1 MNILKVVKEKSAYFI
16 AAAVLTVA
24 IVIPGL
30 VSAAQVTQRS
40 IGLSSS
46 SADAS
51 AVSYEVKFTVPGA
64 SADASAIG
72 IEFCSNSPDPLAV
85 CSVPA
90 GMVTTG
96 ATSATSGFTTV
107 TTPNAHT
114 VVVAGTTHASDNID
128 VIIDGIHNPTAAGPL
143 YARIGT
149 YASAGAA
156 ETDVALTGANAIDG
170 GGVAISI
177 TPTIGVSGA
186 VLESM
191 TFCVANLTITE
202 NCGDAASNLPVLK
215 LGEPVGTQV
224 ALDATHLSTGTLY
237 TQLSTNAVSGAVVYL
252 KSGTDCGGLKRVGA
266 SVCDIAPALTT
277 TFAAGTAKFGVK
289 TGTASGVGSNAN
301 GTIQPAV
308 GGIYDNTN
316 YKFNYITGN
325 ASGVTGPL
333 GDLILDTN
341 GAPANNQIMPLT
353 FGASVSN
360 STPAGTYSTS
370 LSLIA
375 TGKF

>member
-1 MNILKVVKEKSAYFI
+1 MSILKVVKERSAYFI

-24 IVIPGL
+24 IVVPGL

-40 IGLSSS
+40 VGLSNS
-46 SADAS
+46 SASAS

-64 SADASAIG
+64 SADAGAIG

-85 CSVPA
+85 CTVPT

-128 VIIDGIHNPTAAGPL
+128 VTIDGITNPTASGPL

-215 LGEPVGTQV
+215 LGEPVGSQV

-252 KSGTDCGGLKRVGA
+252 KSATSCGGLKRVGA

-277 TFAAGTAKFGVK
+277 TFVAGAAKFGVK
-289 TGTASGVGSNAN
+289 TGTVSGVGSNAN
-301 GTIQPAV
+301 GTIRAA
-308 GGIYDNTN
+308 GIYDNTN
-316 YKFNYITGN
+316 YKFNFIDTTT
-325 ASGVTGPL
+325 GVTGPL

-341 GAPANNQIMPLT
+341 GAPANNQLMPLT

-360 STPAGTYSTS
+360 STPAGNYSTS